1 MPKEEI
7 KLFATNQDACDKK
20 AHWFHL
26 PVTPRKIV
34 LSYPSLVA
42 QLILK
47 GRKRSLELSGK
58 EVTNVVIPFN
68 EDQPSASLLQS
79 SNNWQVVLIDF
90 RGQILFHL
98 PSSPCSSSKFKNVSL
113 AVEDTCETFLT
124 LCSSF
129 PPLYPM
135 GEGRAVSNRSCLE
148 KGFLS
153 FLVLNRQYN

>member
-20 AHWFHL
+20 AHWFQL

-47 GRKRSLELSGK
+47 GRERSVELSGK

-68 EDQPSASLLQS
+68 EDQLQVFHK
-79 SNNWQVVLIDF
+79 VVII
-90 RGQILFHL
+90 G
-98 PSSPCSSSKFKNVSL
+98 K
-113 AVEDTCETFLT
+113 
-124 LCSSF
+124 
-129 PPLYPM
+129 
-135 GEGRAVSNRSCLE
+135 
-148 KGFLS
+148 LS
-153 FLVLNRQYN
+153 